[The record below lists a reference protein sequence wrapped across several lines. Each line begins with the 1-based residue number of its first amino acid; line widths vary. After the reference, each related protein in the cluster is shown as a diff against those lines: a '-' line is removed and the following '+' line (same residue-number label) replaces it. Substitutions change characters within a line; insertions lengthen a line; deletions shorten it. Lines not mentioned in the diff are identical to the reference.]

1 MIIVLFASFKFH
13 VRYNIE
19 RKFID
24 LEKID
29 KSQFINAS
37 EIHEKFNNLKWGS
50 RYTEPKE
57 DKLFLNVSK
66 KIIAAI
72 DVIIRTIK

>member
-1 MIIVLFASFKFH
+1 MILVLFSSFKFH

-50 RYTEPKE
+50 RYTEPKK
-57 DKLFLNVSK
+57 DKLFLKEVIK
-66 KIIAAI
+66 TLKMRVKIHI
-72 DVIIRTIK
+72 

>member
-1 MIIVLFASFKFH
+1 MSLIVSNKLNKNNSRFG
-13 VRYNIE
+13 NI
-19 RKFID
+19 
-24 LEKID
+24 
-29 KSQFINAS
+29 
-37 EIHEKFNNLKWGS
+37 
-50 RYTEPKE
+50 E